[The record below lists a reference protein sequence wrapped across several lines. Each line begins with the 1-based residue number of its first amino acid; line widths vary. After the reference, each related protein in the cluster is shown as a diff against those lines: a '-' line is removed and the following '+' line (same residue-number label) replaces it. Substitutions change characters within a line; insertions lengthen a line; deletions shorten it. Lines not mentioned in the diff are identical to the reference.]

1 LSTAGDT
8 PISRRKSF
16 KKSLRESFRRL
27 RKGRNST
34 RIANDKK
41 GASIT
46 PDKKR
51 EKLVFYY
58 GLHNSYILYNYIF
71 KIIYFSSG
79 TLSPMEARPV
89 ERAIEARPVDDALG
103 SMVRCL
109 SFTKTF
115 IVTGISL
122 FCIYVSSIEIPGF
135 KYPYIAVM
143 FFNKGKLKINK

>member
-1 LSTAGDT
+1 MCLDLSTAGDT

-51 EKLVFYY
+51 EKSVFLILCYVARIYY
-58 GLHNSYILYNYIF
+58 NH
-71 KIIYFSSG
+71 YFY
-79 TLSPMEARPV
+79 
-89 ERAIEARPVDDALG
+89 D
-103 SMVRCL
+103 
-109 SFTKTF
+109 
-115 IVTGISL
+115 
-122 FCIYVSSIEIPGF
+122 
-135 KYPYIAVM
+135 
-143 FFNKGKLKINK
+143 

>member
-1 LSTAGDT
+1 MFKELFSAGDA

-51 EKLVFYY
+51 EKLVF
-58 GLHNSYILYNYIF
+58 LL
-71 KIIYFSSG
+71 
-79 TLSPMEARPV
+79 
-89 ERAIEARPVDDALG
+89 
-103 SMVRCL
+103 
-109 SFTKTF
+109 
-115 IVTGISL
+115 
-122 FCIYVSSIEIPGF
+122 
-135 KYPYIAVM
+135 
-143 FFNKGKLKINK
+143 

>member
-1 LSTAGDT
+1 MYLDLSTAGDT

-51 EKLVFYY
+51 EKSVFLIYCYVPHIYY
-58 GLHNSYILYNYIF
+58 NHYCFIL
-71 KIIYFSSG
+71 
-79 TLSPMEARPV
+79 
-89 ERAIEARPVDDALG
+89 
-103 SMVRCL
+103 
-109 SFTKTF
+109 
-115 IVTGISL
+115 
-122 FCIYVSSIEIPGF
+122 
-135 KYPYIAVM
+135 
-143 FFNKGKLKINK
+143 